1 MSYVKTYWYIPDN
14 ILYSFEMGAGPV
26 SAVFPPLLDS
36 AFYITYNST
45 SKFMSMAD
53 FV

>member
-1 MSYVKTYWYIPDN
+1 MSYVETYWYIPDD
-14 ILYSFEMGAGPV
+14 ILYSFEIEAGPA
-26 SAVFPPLLDS
+26 SAACIPLLDS

-45 SKFMSMAD
+45 RKFMSMAD

>member
-1 MSYVKTYWYIPDN
+1 MSVCC
-14 ILYSFEMGAGPV
+14 L
-26 SAVFPPLLDS
+26 PPLLDS
-36 AFYITYNST
+36 AFYITYNNT

>member
-1 MSYVKTYWYIPDN
+1 MSYVETYWYIPDD
-14 ILYSFEMGAGPV
+14 IRYSFEIEAGPA
-26 SAVFPPLLDS
+26 SAACTLLDS